1 MKVVEITSLNAAALY
16 AFNSTINFFR
26 QNIFANNTITN
37 GGAMMFR
44 DSVVNFFGS
53 SSFISNTAKLRSHSS
68 AGAINCVNSKLS
80 FNGSTLFKHNLAI
93 ITTLFPVYSL
103 NTGGAILA
111 LSLSKLT
118 FGVSSN
124 TTFTGNRAAYEGGA
138 LSVYNSELVIEGGV
152 LFERNFALQ
161 RGGAIYASSSDVK
174 LEKVHFERNVA
185 MYGGAVNCNNSN
197 VSIMSSKFIRNP
209 SFNYAGAVYIAYSTV
224 VFDKQNIFEENH
236 ANYAGAIMVFSSRAT
251 FYGENRFVNN
261 RGFKDSEGL
270 ILLLSN
276 ITISGQSTFHNNHG
290 GTGGAIHGYRS
301 SLTINGNSSFMA
313 NTADLIFGRGIHFS
327 NGTLSIVGQASFV
340 KNGAVSAGSALYIKF
355 SNITISGNVSIS
367 DGNSSKAKYS
377 ILQGAI
383 GLFNSRMI
391 LTDTGHLL
399 LTNNTAD
406 EGGAINVWNSE
417 IEFNGCIQCYNNQ
430 AYSSGGALFARK
442 SMINLK
448 TPTNCSIFQS
458 NIARNRGGGVY
469 AIDSLVNMTGLQNF
483 VQNCA
488 QYGGALAFDYSSNLI
503 LSDPL
508 QAHFVENDGLEG
520 GAIYYED
527 SFSRS
532 QCIHVNSSVQ
542 QDTNC
547 FFELTSKSDI
557 QLSFVNNTAS
567 NAGTV
572 LYGGSIDACKLYIG
586 DSTRDSCGNRV
597 GEKFIY
603 GDEVIKLFN
612 SILHIVSKES
622 KPSNKS
628 SEISSDSLQ
637 LCFCRGTNLEC
648 ENQEIK
654 TIRGKEFTLMAV
666 IVGQNKGIIPSAVRT
681 SLDNSIQI
689 SASQRVQRT
698 GKECTPT
705 SYRLSSDQNTTTLS
719 LFPDGP
725 CRDITGSRRGIHVSF
740 LPCPDAFVL
749 DGSECVCEER
759 LLKYTTNCSVDN
771 DSIERGMS
779 KFWMGAVYDNE
790 SFEGLILHSS
800 CPFDYCVT
808 TPVSIKM
815 DNLDVQCNHNHSGV
829 LCGSCDDDFSIAFGT
844 LHCLPCSND
853 YLALIIPFA
862 LAGVVLVAFLLLL
875 QLSVAAGTINGLIFY
890 ANVVQINRYIFFP
903 PETFNM
909 LTIFIAWVNLDLG
922 IETCFYDG
930 MNTYAFTWLQFLF
943 PFYVWFLMGLMI
955 VLSHYFDMIAKALGK
970 NPVAALATLFLLS
983 YSKILRTVIVALSFT
998 RLDYPDSTTKVV
1010 WLYDGNVPYFQRVD
1024 HIILGAFALA
1034 VLFILFLP
1042 YTFLLLGGH
1051 WLLHY
1056 SDSVLFSWLNK
1067 IKPFMDAYY
1076 APYKKETHYW
1086 IGITLLVRCI
1096 LFLIFAFNALGN
1108 ASVNLLAI
1116 TSVMAGLAVLA
1127 WIHNQLYEKL
1137 YNDILEASF
1146 ILN

>member
-1 MKVVEITSLNAAALY
+1 M
-16 AFNSTINFFR
+16 
-26 QNIFANNTITN
+26 
-37 GGAMMFR
+37 
-44 DSVVNFFGS
+44 
-53 SSFISNTAKLRSHSS
+53 
-68 AGAINCVNSKLS
+68 
-80 FNGSTLFKHNLAI
+80 
-93 ITTLFPVYSL
+93 
-103 NTGGAILA
+103 
-111 LSLSKLT
+111 
-118 FGVSSN
+118 
-124 TTFTGNRAAYEGGA
+124 
-138 LSVYNSELVIEGGV
+138 
-152 LFERNFALQ
+152 
-161 RGGAIYASSSDVK
+161 
-174 LEKVHFERNVA
+174 
-185 MYGGAVNCNNSN
+185 
-197 VSIMSSKFIRNP
+197 
-209 SFNYAGAVYIAYSTV
+209 
-224 VFDKQNIFEENH
+224 
-236 ANYAGAIMVFSSRAT
+236 
-251 FYGENRFVNN
+251 
-261 RGFKDSEGL
+261 
-270 ILLLSN
+270 
-276 ITISGQSTFHNNHG
+276 
-290 GTGGAIHGYRS
+290 
-301 SLTINGNSSFMA
+301 
-313 NTADLIFGRGIHFS
+313 
-327 NGTLSIVGQASFV
+327 
-340 KNGAVSAGSALYIKF
+340 
-355 SNITISGNVSIS
+355 
-367 DGNSSKAKYS
+367 
-377 ILQGAI
+377 
-383 GLFNSRMI
+383 
-391 LTDTGHLL
+391 
-399 LTNNTAD
+399 
-406 EGGAINVWNSE
+406 
-417 IEFNGCIQCYNNQ
+417 
-430 AYSSGGALFARK
+430 
-442 SMINLK
+442 
-448 TPTNCSIFQS
+448 
-458 NIARNRGGGVY
+458 
-469 AIDSLVNMTGLQNF
+469 
-483 VQNCA
+483 
-488 QYGGALAFDYSSNLI
+488 
-503 LSDPL
+503 
-508 QAHFVENDGLEG
+508 
-520 GAIYYED
+520 
-527 SFSRS
+527 
-532 QCIHVNSSVQ
+532 
-542 QDTNC
+542 
-547 FFELTSKSDI
+547 
-557 QLSFVNNTAS
+557 
-567 NAGTV
+567 
-572 LYGGSIDACKLYIG
+572 
-586 DSTRDSCGNRV
+586 
-597 GEKFIY
+597 
-603 GDEVIKLFN
+603 
-612 SILHIVSKES
+612 
-622 KPSNKS
+622 
-628 SEISSDSLQ
+628 
-637 LCFCRGTNLEC
+637 EC

-698 GKECTPT
+698 GKECTPI

-759 LLKYTTNCSVDN
+759 LLKYMTNCSVDN

-829 LCGSCDDDFSIAFGT
+829 LCGSCDNDFSITFGT

-875 QLSVAAGTINGLIFY
+875 QLLVAAGTINGLIFY

-983 YSKILRTVIVALSFT
+983 YSKILSTVIVALSFT
-998 RLDYPDSTTKVV
+998 NLDYPESTTKVV

-1067 IKPFMDAYY
+1067 INPFTDAYY
-1076 APYKKETHYW
+1076 APYKKETRYW
-1086 IGITLLVRCI
+1086 IGITPIVRCV

-1108 ASVNLLAI
+1108 ASVNLLTI

-1127 WIHNQLYEKL
+1127 WIHNRLYEKL

-1146 ILN
+1146 IFNLCIFAAATYHVKEAGGSQAGLAYTSVGIAFATFVYIVLFHVYQRIRKTAVWKKIPKSNIEFCNKNKDDVQGEEDEMPMQDSEIVQSPTTVAYPGFRAGGCLIVCARKILRPRPFLTTTPINFKPSRPFLVATIKNRTFSALASLLMDYKTCW